1 MRNVLALA
9 ASLTAATLALGPARA
24 SADADP
30 ASDYLLAA
38 PVFYPYQPSTSPAL
52 KQTLEGTL
60 SRLRARG
67 LNLKV
72 AIIASAA
79 DLGGVT
85 NLWNMPQRYAEFVVR
100 EISFNTPL
108 PLLVVMPGG
117 FGTSHVGPTD
127 ALSGIVV
134 DRTHSADGL
143 ARSAIVA
150 VVRLAQA
157 AGKPI
162 PAPAI
167 PSVSSTS
174 ENAASG
180 TSPLLT
186 FGAPVLLVAL
196 GAGLVTLVR
205 RRARLDRHGP

>member
-1 MRNVLALA
+1 MV
-9 ASLTAATLALGPARA
+9 LTAATLALGPAWT

-38 PVFYPYQPSTSPAL
+38 PVFYPYQPPTSPAL
-52 KQTLEGTL
+52 RHVLEGAL
-60 SRLRARG
+60 SRLQARG
-67 LNLKV
+67 LGLKV
-72 AIIASAA
+72 AIIADPT

-85 NLWNMPQRYAEFVVR
+85 NLWNMPQRYADFVVR
-100 EISFNTPL
+100 EISFNAPQ

-117 FGTSHVGPTD
+117 FGTSHVGSTG
-127 ALSGIVV
+127 ALKDVVV
-134 DRTHSADGL
+134 DGTHGTNGL
-143 ARSAIVA
+143 ARSAIGA

-167 PSVSSTS
+167 PRVISTS
-174 ENAASG
+174 GRTAGG

-196 GAGLVTLVR
+196 AAGLATLLR
-205 RRARLDRHGP
+205 RRTRLDRHGP